1 MSKTLETRK
10 YEKGNI
16 TIEATIALTTFS
28 LFNSGSK
35 ATYDGITIHGRNNNE
50 SAIRNK
56 MVYR

>member
-16 TIEATIALTTFS
+16 TIEATIALPIFS
-28 LFNSGSK
+28 LFNSGGQ
-35 ATYDGITIHGRNNNE
+35 ANYDGITIHGGNNNE

-56 MVYR
+56 MVYC